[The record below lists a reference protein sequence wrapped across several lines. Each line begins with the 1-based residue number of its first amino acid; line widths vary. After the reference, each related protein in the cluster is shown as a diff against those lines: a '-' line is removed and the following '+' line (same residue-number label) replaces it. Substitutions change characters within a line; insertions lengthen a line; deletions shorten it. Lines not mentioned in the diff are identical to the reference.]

1 MIIEEEF
8 FKTFEIEPKYQDTC
22 TVEEKYWSNEEFAN
36 EYGTFDMYM
45 NAKCGNQE
53 NCTTKCSCAY
63 QKEIYP
69 QITDRILLEL
79 ICLHST
85 WCEPRLCATNI
96 EAIKRQVLRD
106 LIFEDCEKLK
116 QQVQKLFGVQ

>member
-1 MIIEEEF
+1 MTSETNLTEEF
-8 FKTFEIEPKYQDTC
+8 FRVFGIEPEWKDVRSQ
-22 TVEEKYWSNEEFAN
+22 N
-36 EYGTFDMYM
+36 
-45 NAKCGNQE
+45 
-53 NCTTKCSCAY
+53 TTIYTDEQA
-63 QKEIYP
+63 KEIRKTNRNIQLCYP
-69 QITDRILLEL
+69 QISSDRLLEM

-116 QQVQKLFGVQ
+116 QQVQQLFKEQ